1 MSEHAPEQVRI
12 AIVDDHPIFRDGL
25 RRLLESEPG
34 FVIIAEGTDGL
45 DAVRIAKERM
55 PDLMLL
61 DVAMPR
67 MDGVD
72 ALSAPELAA
81 TRVVVL
87 TAGLTDR
94 QATQVVDLGARGIV
108 LKESATRLLVDSI
121 RGVMDGRVMI
131 APEVAATLAQTVDAG
146 GRKVR
151 PYRLTAREAEIVNAI
166 AEGRSN
172 REIAQTLGIS
182 LQTVKHHLTSIFDK
196 TGTSSRLE
204 LALVAI
210 RQGLNVR

>member
-45 DAVRIAKERM
+45 DAVRIAKELM
-55 PDLMLL
+55 PDVMLL